1 MIKRTFECEVLTPL
15 FLGGA
20 DARGA
25 PELRVPSVRGAMRY
39 WYRALLGGSALLDK
53 QNPLQTLRALESE
66 LFGST
71 EQGAAL
77 STRLRQSSV
86 LPVHAYEKD
95 HAIRTPQGGYLPS
108 GKDYLLW
115 SMSSSGKPNT
125 PRFQPARQYIQ
136 PGAKFEIILSAMLDE
151 SVVSKGEAAFWLLT
165 NLGAVGAR
173 ANRGAGSLQAHNAD
187 SSVPFKQCTSV
198 QALQIHLKN
207 GIQKCMQLVAG
218 GNWKQVSEHD
228 QPEYDILHPQV
239 CEIWVVANENDGWG
253 SYLDALNGLG
263 SRFRDYRTH
272 INPLGKSDHDNVLR
286 WFDRGGRG
294 PELKRPV
301 FGLPIPFRYSEGGP
315 SDVIIHEKSDRR
327 GSPLHM
333 HITRLSDGKYV
344 GVLTLFKSRFLPTNT
359 ELQLQERKWKAPA
372 PANYAVIH
380 DFVQT
385 FPVKEQVTP

>member
-25 PELRVPSVRGAMRY
+25 PELRVPSIRGAMRY
-39 WYRALLGGSALLDK
+39 WYRALLGGSVLLDN
-53 QNPLQTLRALESE
+53 QEPLQILHTLENE

-71 EQGAAL
+71 DQGGAL
-77 STRLRQSSV
+77 STRQRQSSV

-115 SMSSSGKPNT
+115 SMSSSGRPNT

-151 SVVSKGEAAFWLLT
+151 SVVSKGDAAFWLLT

-173 ANRGAGSLQAHNAD
+173 ANRGAGSLQALNAD
-187 SSVPFKQCTSV
+187 SPISFKKCASIST
-198 QALQIHLKN
+198 LQTHLKN
-207 GIQKCMQLVAG
+207 GIEDCMKLVTDG
-218 GNWKQVSEHD
+218 IWKNISVGA
-228 QPEYDILHPQV
+228 QPEYDILHPQA
-239 CEIWVVANENDGWG
+239 CEIWIVADEHGGW
-253 SYLDALNGLG
+253 STYLDALNGLG

-272 INPLGKSDHDNVLR
+272 INPLGKSDHDAVLR
-286 WFDRGGRG
+286 WFDHGGRG
-294 PELKRPV
+294 PGLKRPV
-301 FGLPIPFRYSEGGP
+301 FGLPIPFRYSDGGP

-333 HITRLSDGKYV
+333 RITRLSDGKYV
-344 GVLTLFKSRFLPTNT
+344 GVLTLFKSRFLPPNT
-359 ELQLQERKWKAPA
+359 ELQLQERKWTAPI